1 MTSLLI
7 YKTNALNVA
16 AADVKTYLL
25 TAISG
30 GLNQQR
36 RGITDALVAAYILN
50 ATLLVLKLGQNY
62 FGRIPDWFI
71 SSLSK
76 DVEIIKQLPTKGGIP
91 MSPYSMR
98 VPRKGN
104 AKCYRIKTC
113 FLKGLISWVIRLVA
127 FNLGYLPGGDKTIIR
142 VRNNTEQGIGSC
154 KKDVVPGGLISL
166 VVYVGHPGGWQTTL
180 TRYEVNINHSQGK
193 VLPSIIMAKPAGGPS
208 KRDQHAGWMRT
219 NLRKKNIL
227 QFKLCKCH
235 SPVTMDTWYAL
246 VGITFNEVETLLL
259 EQMAIDIRYNSNIRP
274 IHVH

>member
-36 RGITDALVAAYILN
+36 RGITDAFIAAYILN
-50 ATLLVLKLGQNY
+50 ATLLVLKLGQKLFWKDSSN
-62 FGRIPDWFI
+62 FDEIFDVDWFI

-91 MSPYSMR
+91 MSPYSMP
-98 VPRKGN
+98 VLNKN
-104 AKCYRIKTC
+104 IKTC
-113 FLKGLISWVIRLVA
+113 FLKGLISWVIRLVT

-154 KKDVVPGGLISL
+154 KKDCGAWRSYQFSGLCGASWWMASN
-166 VVYVGHPGGWQTTL
+166 PDK
-180 TRYEVNINHSQGK
+180 GK
-193 VLPSIIMAKPAGGPS
+193 VLPSVRVSDPGLLLKPDEPNLIIMAKPA
-208 KRDQHAGWMRT
+208 
-219 NLRKKNIL
+219 
-227 QFKLCKCH
+227 
-235 SPVTMDTWYAL
+235 VAL
-246 VGITFNEVETLLL
+246 VREIACRDG
-259 EQMAIDIRYNSNIRP
+259 
-274 IHVH
+274 